1 MSNTVYFVS
10 KFLQIIDSCP
20 LHVSSIYII
29 YICTYDI
36 VYLYIFVEIYIHM
49 FRSLDSN
56 LDTVMDLQPGNR
68 IHENQHRHSSTG
80 GDAKINT
87 SDR

>member
-1 MSNTVYFVS
+1 
-10 KFLQIIDSCP
+10 
-20 LHVSSIYII
+20 
-29 YICTYDI
+29 
-36 VYLYIFVEIYIHM
+36 M

-87 SDR
+87 SDRWWKPSTDRSLEKSDF